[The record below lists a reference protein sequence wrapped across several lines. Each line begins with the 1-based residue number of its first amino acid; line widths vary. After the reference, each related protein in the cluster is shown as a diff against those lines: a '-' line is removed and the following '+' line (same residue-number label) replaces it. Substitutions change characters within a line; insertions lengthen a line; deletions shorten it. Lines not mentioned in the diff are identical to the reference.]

1 MHAREELPGRKSAA
15 AKAKAPS
22 RTPTPR
28 TPAAAPH
35 PAAVHAPTTPAAMLA
50 LQRAIG
56 NQAVQRR
63 MPRPEREQALEPE
76 EHVHGAGCGHGEAK
90 APAQAASG
98 PDLINEVLA
107 SPSQAPSGA
116 MASEMSSY
124 YGGHDFSPARVHTG
138 PVAQRAADAMGAKA
152 MTIGNHVILPPAAA
166 KDKATVAHE
175 FDHLRNN
182 MNGVVEKG
190 PNSVDGVPTTDHRQG
205 SEVAADHNGAAFAA
219 GAKVAPS
226 IAAQRAVDEDAV

>member
-1 MHAREELPGRKSAA
+1 MHAREDQPGRKSAA
-15 AKAKAPS
+15 GKGKAPA
-22 RTPTPR
+22 TAPAPR

-35 PAAVHAPTTPAAMLA
+35 AAAHAPTTPAAMLA
-50 LQRAIG
+50 LQRSVG

-63 MPRPEREQALEPE
+63 MARPEQERQPE
-76 EHVHGAGCGHGEAK
+76 EHVHGAGCGHGETKAK
-90 APAQAASG
+90 AASG
-98 PDLINEVLA
+98 PEIINEVLA

-138 PVAQRAADAMGAKA
+138 PVAQRAAEAMGAKA

-190 PNSVDGVPTTDHRQG
+190 PNSVGGVPTTDHRQG
-205 SEVAADHNGAAFAA
+205 SEVTANHNGAAFAA
-219 GAKVAPS
+219 GEKVAPS
-226 IAAQRAVDEDAV
+226 IAAQRSVDKDAV